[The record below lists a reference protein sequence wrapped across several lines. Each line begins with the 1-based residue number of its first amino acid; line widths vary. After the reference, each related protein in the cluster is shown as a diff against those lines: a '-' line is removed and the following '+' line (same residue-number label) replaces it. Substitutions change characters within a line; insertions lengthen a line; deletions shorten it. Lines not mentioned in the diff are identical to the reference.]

1 MKTFAPLISLC
12 TVVAL
17 FSCKGNSTTG
27 ITADYRVS
35 PAALSFSACPNKTE
49 DGQTV
54 PDVFPDTQKLMIS
67 NASRAPAG
75 LKMSISGPD
84 AAAFSIV
91 SPAPTGVPANGE
103 ATVSIAFAPSK
114 KGDVTA
120 VLAIDDQVEG
130 TDDLKVTLS
139 GAGKTLPVQATVQ
152 AATQSQDGTKATT
165 CRQFEYC
172 ESQFPDTL
180 FDKTVTR
187 QIKLRNVGCPA
198 LKITGLAI
206 SSSRGGTQGFSIVEP
221 VQQPSSTSPLLLST
235 ADATDEITITVAFT
249 PTDDG
254 SLDAQRDA
262 VLTVTSS
269 DPVNPSLLIALSAN
283 GVKPAAYATPNACDF
298 SNASDKCGNA
308 SKVPGS
314 ATFRITNDGSTSIKI
329 LSTTFKSTSSQTAG
343 VNGRFQITGAIAGS
357 VIAMGQSANL
367 VVGHTEAPLYVTEQI
382 EVKAV
387 AASDETTEVGSIT
400 LALFGGS
407 KPCLTTDPADSLNF
421 MNAAT
426 AETTQTVTIKNGTGC
441 GALTLSSVSIDQSNF
456 FKLSAPVLPANT
468 DVAPGA
474 SVTANVTYTRPP
486 SGGMQIGT
494 LRIVSNDSDYG
505 QAKLVQLL
513 SASPLD
519 ELPVAELRAC
529 VPAELTSDPTCAM
542 GARVSLSASLTN
554 LGSNRTITLSGI
566 TSTDGVNGMPGS
578 TRPVAKYKF
587 TLLAPYPQNVTTMNL
602 ANHDTEQTSATT
614 TLTITSAVA
623 LYRIGL
629 IVYDDRA
636 QQSTASNLNVNITQ

>member
-1 MKTFAPLISLC
+1 MKTYASLISLC
-12 TVVAL
+12 TVVAF
-17 FSCKGNSTTG
+17 FSCKGNNTAG

-35 PAALSFSACPNKTE
+35 PAALSFSACPSKTE
-49 DGQTV
+49 SGQTV
-54 PDVFPDTQKLMIS
+54 PDVFPDTQKLVVS
-67 NASRAPAG
+67 NAARAPAG
-75 LKMSISGPD
+75 LKLSISGTD
-84 AAAFSIV
+84 AAAFSV
-91 SPAPTGVPANGE
+91 VQPAPASVPASGD
-103 ATVSIAFAPSK
+103 ATVSVAFAPAK
-114 KGDVTA
+114 RGDVTA
-120 VLAIDDQVEG
+120 VLTIDDQVAG

-139 GAGKTLPVQATVQ
+139 GAGKTLPAQATIE
-152 AATQSQDGTKATT
+152 AATQSQDGAKTTT

-180 FDKTVTR
+180 FNKTVTR

-198 LKITGLAI
+198 LKIKGLAI

-235 ADATDEITITVAFT
+235 ADGTAEITITVAFT

-254 SLDAQRDA
+254 SGNAQRDG
-262 VLTVTSS
+262 VLTVTSN

-283 GVKPAAYATPNACDF
+283 GVKPAAYATPTVCDF
-298 SNASDKCGNA
+298 NNASDKCGNA
-308 SKVPGS
+308 SKISGS
-314 ATFRITNDGSTSIKI
+314 ATFRITNDGSAPIRVV
-329 LSTTFKSTSSQTAG
+329 STTFKSTNSATAG

-357 VIAMGQSANL
+357 VINVGQSANL
-367 VVGHTEAPLYVTEQI
+367 VVTHTDAPLYVTDQI

-387 AASDETTEVGSIT
+387 AASDGTTEAGSIT

-407 KPCLTTDPADSLNF
+407 KPCMTTDPDATLNF
-421 MNAAT
+421 MNPAT
-426 AETTQTVTIKNGTGC
+426 AETTQTVTIKNGAAC

-456 FKLSAPVLPANT
+456 FGLSAPLLAANT
-468 DVAPGA
+468 SVAPGA
-474 SVTANVTYTRPP
+474 PVTVSVTYTRPA

-505 QAKLVQLL
+505 SAKLVQLL

-529 VPAELTSDPTCAM
+529 VPSELTSDPTCAR
-542 GARVSLSASLTN
+542 GARVSLSASLMN
-554 LGSNRTITLSGI
+554 LGSNRTITLSGV

-587 TLLAPYPQNVTTMNL
+587 TLLAPYPENVTTMNL
-602 ANHDTEQTSATT
+602 ANHDVEITSPTT
-614 TLTITSAVA
+614 TLTITSAA
-623 LYRIGL
+623 GLYRMGL
-629 IVYDDRA
+629 IVYDDRS
-636 QQSTASNLNVNITQ
+636 QQSTASNLNVNIRQ